1 MRLDPLQDA
10 DAADES
16 THTPDSTVQPCSRSI
31 SNSSNAV
38 ANLLSAGRDPGG
50 VRSAACVRH
59 GRAFQPGFRRRAA
72 SGRAAWRDQLRRYP
86 HEGAAAF
93 AASAYGKLTG
103 RPALCLA
110 IAGPGSTNLLTGPY
124 DARLDQSPVLAIS
137 GQVASKVLGRG
148 AFQDLNLSAVFKDV
162 ATSSVTLQAGSD
174 HAELAALAVK
184 RALDRRGVA
193 HLILPD
199 EVQILLSDQPAAA
212 PEGRLAGPAGTPPA
226 AELAV
231 AAGWVSTAARP
242 VIVAGHGVRGA
253 RDRVLALAER
263 LGAPVLTTFKA
274 KGLIP
279 DSHPL
284 GAGYWAAAVLR
295 WPAG

>member
-1 MRLDPLQDA
+1 MPSWPRWP
-10 DAADES
+10 
-16 THTPDSTVQPCSRSI
+16 
-31 SNSSNAV
+31 SNA
-38 ANLLSAGRDPGG
+38 P
-50 VRSAACVRH
+50 
-59 GRAFQPGFRRRAA
+59 
-72 SGRAAWRDQLRRYP
+72 W
-86 HEGAAAF
+86 
-93 AASAYGKLTG
+93 TG
-103 RPALCLA
+103 
-110 IAGPGSTNLLTGPY
+110 
-124 DARLDQSPVLAIS
+124 
-137 GQVASKVLGRG
+137 
-148 AFQDLNLSAVFKDV
+148 
-162 ATSSVTLQAGSD
+162 
-174 HAELAALAVK
+174 
-184 RALDRRGVA
+184 
-193 HLILPD
+193 